1 MIRLPSTQ
9 SKITTFGAAVA
20 LMVLIGAALPSA
32 WADVINGVSYLQPT
46 IESTTSSTWPDGDY
60 YSGGVGALVD
70 GSGIVPATGLSDTPA
85 QTDGFSVYGDGN
97 IVFNLGANYLL
108 TKSHIW
114 SRTYGTLAQALPTPG
129 FQSAAGGLRNF
140 TISTSLSPATSGN
153 AFTTPVDTFVVTDLP
168 GANFALTFPMPTAG
182 TDVPMATT
190 SPARYVMIAY
200 TGAKGWYTHRNAVE
214 SMAFNE
220 IRFFLPG
227 VSLDNIGHSSVT
239 LTSAVANVDLLV
251 TGQSDADVALYWGES
266 DPGETLTGWG
276 DTNNL
281 GTTSTGLISNVS
293 ISNLTAE
300 TTYFYRFFATNT
312 TAAAAGWSAA
322 GTFST
327 PALDEWIGASDD
339 LWGNA
344 ANWSSANVPDSGG
357 ESATFGGF
365 GTGDVD
371 LNGSSYTIGD
381 LKLSAG
387 DYSIVDT
394 NASAGSLTVNAL
406 TNAAGANTVEV
417 GMDVAGTAAVSG
429 GRLTLASTADFDA
442 NLIALSGGTLSAEGA
457 VTSVNGFI
465 ETIFNNPAGLDGQGN
480 IEGYRTRALA
490 LGADDAQGI
499 LTGPI
504 HYQDKNPDILNRAI
518 ALGAVGFDVGNSA
531 MLWITD
537 FVPSESGQWA
547 FKLENID
554 DDTSFWVDTD
564 GDGVFQIENRFYN
577 RGCCGGT
584 GEELTPA
591 LVAGQRYKLGFTFRD
606 GGGGGYIR
614 DLQFKSPSGSLTSI
628 DPSDGAQAGLWNV
641 RTADAVDLSSI
652 PVSVLANS
660 TLDANS
666 GTNVAAFGA
675 LSLSNGAVLVTSG
688 NALRFDSTTIADG
701 ATTAGLNTGVD
712 TYASHS
718 VGLDGNSAAVTIAK
732 TGAADLVL
740 DLPGVDLGSA
750 TFDVQAGSLVAVHS
764 NAFGGATLSLNAG
777 ELLLSSPTG
786 DITYVEAIAVVTN
799 STLTVGQAGDGVV
812 GPLTNTISGDITFSG
827 SDTLTTRATDDYTL
841 RLGGQIVGSGT
852 LDLTGGDVI
861 IDDTSLNA
869 IALNGGALTVFSN
882 LTVNALSQNSGTF
895 TMAGT
900 SKDLTV
906 ANTLV
911 LAGALDFTGANLL
924 LDTATVTLNN
934 GANITY
940 DQNLP
945 VDMITMNGNAILTLN
960 NSALLPGTLTLNN
973 GTLNHNDA
981 GMVATNVTINGGT
994 LNHLNH
1000 PFHADSL
1007 TFNGGTFNLGTN
1019 ALNVGTLLAR
1029 AGGTFNVTGPIT
1041 GTTTLSFEPVRVV
1054 DNLLAGSAD
1063 VLIGELLT
1071 SDGAVTFSA
1080 TNTYTG
1086 KTQIDR
1092 GVLRADEGAGLPTN
1106 SLLEFS
1112 LLNSAQ
1118 HGVLE
1123 TSGTFAR
1130 KIGSSAGQVRWEDH
1144 GGFAARGGPLTLSL
1158 TRNDDAVA
1166 PLAWT
1171 DPDNGFG
1178 SAILSFGSLSA
1189 NSMVHLTNDI
1199 EMDQNSEI
1207 RVHNN
1212 ADASITGDVFK
1223 VSGDIVESG
1232 GSQFLIK
1239 TGAGVLWLSGSNTW
1253 NGITYLRDGGTLRAV
1268 NGMGLSTNDSYL
1280 RFENGIF
1287 ESWGTFAR
1295 NIGAQADS
1303 GNVYWENQG
1312 GFAAFGGN
1320 LDVTLEQET
1329 FGPLDWGDANT
1340 GFRGQELYLG
1350 SQTATHVVDL
1360 KNDINLNGNRNLR
1373 AFDNINTDQD
1383 VGKISGII
1391 ANGSGTSQL
1400 RQLGNASIHAG
1411 TLWLTGTN
1419 TYTGNTW
1426 IDQGTIRAVDG
1437 VGLPT
1442 DSRLTFEVDNNG
1454 FPCSFESKGSFTR
1467 YTGTGSTNVHW
1478 QGQGGFA
1485 AWGGRLTVDLHG
1497 AGTSPE
1503 LTWNLPAGGF
1513 NGQPLLMGSRTANDV
1528 VDMVDDIHLNGNRDI
1543 YVFDNPHSGS
1553 DVTVFSGNIRDNGN
1567 NNLQI
1572 YRDGVLKL
1580 NGTNTYRN
1588 LYINNTAK
1596 VYINGT
1602 HNSGGLLEVRN
1613 NQGGTIGGAGSITI
1627 GTFSVRDTDTL
1638 APGDEGP
1645 GTLTT
1650 SVSAAEGLD
1659 MWNNSIYEWE
1669 LGPAVSDTVN
1679 QTGNIRLGPG
1689 WTVKLVAAGGSPRA
1703 DVEYDLFTY
1712 TGTATYGAP
1721 QFDTNSI
1728 PADWRTDT
1736 LTVVH
1741 DVAGKRVYLTGL
1753 YSVQSV
1759 ANDEPTAVTPA
1770 TATLNGFVSAQAD
1783 PLYVSVFWGTNN
1795 GGMVAADW
1803 LEDGFT
1809 ADLGSFNSVTSQPVS
1824 HGIAGLVSNELWYYT
1839 FYATNATGSV
1849 NLWAAPS
1856 IAFNAAGAPIVTNT
1870 GAGNF
1875 AAGTA
1880 WLSGLFLDHNRADVT
1895 LCWGTT
1901 DGGMTTPSAW
1911 QNTLNIGTPGTAD
1924 FAGNATNVLF
1934 GAGQYVYRIYA
1945 ASAYGTDWSDP
1956 ATAFTQSVQP
1966 GVLAVTADLEA
1977 WYAASTLALS
1987 DGDPVV
1993 AWTDAS
1999 TNARHLVTYQG
2010 TPNFKADVING
2021 LPAVNF
2027 DNESLQMDVAN
2038 PYLPM
2043 DVFLVFRSAYNT
2055 TFGPDWGAPIGVK
2068 DGPDADRMWMLQGN
2082 EDRFWDQEL
2091 PGAVVRNGVAV
2102 SSANNFDMGNIDAS
2116 EYMILK
2122 VTLGPNSGTQVRDVI
2137 VGSRTDAWPNSR
2149 FDTSEVLAY
2158 SSELSAADESLVGGY
2173 LASKYGI
2180 NTPYPD
2186 SGALSTIA
2194 NAAAAGVTH
2203 NSAWLNAS
2211 LQAAGATFDVVAY
2224 WGPVDQ
2230 STNATLWANSA
2241 PVGTFDDGSF
2251 APTFQATGLPELATT
2266 YFTFRATNL
2275 VQDLWAEDVASF
2287 VTDTSALGAQFS
2299 GSPLVGKSPLVV
2311 SFTDSSSGTNIT
2323 SRFWD

>member
-1 MIRLPSTQ
+1 MMIRLPSTQ

-882 LTVNALSQNSGTF
+882 LTVNA
-895 TMAGT
+895 
-900 SKDLTV
+900 
-906 ANTLV
+906 
-911 LAGALDFTGANLL
+911 
-924 LDTATVTLNN
+924 
-934 GANITY
+934 
-940 DQNLP
+940 
-945 VDMITMNGNAILTLN
+945 
-960 NSALLPGTLTLNN
+960 
-973 GTLNHNDA
+973 
-981 GMVATNVTINGGT
+981 
-994 LNHLNH
+994 
-1000 PFHADSL
+1000 
-1007 TFNGGTFNLGTN
+1007 
-1019 ALNVGTLLAR
+1019 
-1029 AGGTFNVTGPIT
+1029 
-1041 GTTTLSFEPVRVV
+1041 
-1054 DNLLAGSAD
+1054 
-1063 VLIGELLT
+1063 
-1071 SDGAVTFSA
+1071 
-1080 TNTYTG
+1080 
-1086 KTQIDR
+1086 
-1092 GVLRADEGAGLPTN
+1092 
-1106 SLLEFS
+1106 
-1112 LLNSAQ
+1112 
-1118 HGVLE
+1118 
-1123 TSGTFAR
+1123 
-1130 KIGSSAGQVRWEDH
+1130 
-1144 GGFAARGGPLTLSL
+1144 
-1158 TRNDDAVA
+1158 
-1166 PLAWT
+1166 
-1171 DPDNGFG
+1171 
-1178 SAILSFGSLSA
+1178 
-1189 NSMVHLTNDI
+1189 
-1199 EMDQNSEI
+1199 
-1207 RVHNN
+1207 
-1212 ADASITGDVFK
+1212 
-1223 VSGDIVESG
+1223 
-1232 GSQFLIK
+1232 
-1239 TGAGVLWLSGSNTW
+1239 
-1253 NGITYLRDGGTLRAV
+1253 
-1268 NGMGLSTNDSYL
+1268 
-1280 RFENGIF
+1280 
-1287 ESWGTFAR
+1287 
-1295 NIGAQADS
+1295 
-1303 GNVYWENQG
+1303 
-1312 GFAAFGGN
+1312 
-1320 LDVTLEQET
+1320 
-1329 FGPLDWGDANT
+1329 
-1340 GFRGQELYLG
+1340 
-1350 SQTATHVVDL
+1350 
-1360 KNDINLNGNRNLR
+1360 
-1373 AFDNINTDQD
+1373 
-1383 VGKISGII
+1383 
-1391 ANGSGTSQL
+1391 
-1400 RQLGNASIHAG
+1400 
-1411 TLWLTGTN
+1411 
-1419 TYTGNTW
+1419 
-1426 IDQGTIRAVDG
+1426 
-1437 VGLPT
+1437 
-1442 DSRLTFEVDNNG
+1442 
-1454 FPCSFESKGSFTR
+1454 
-1467 YTGTGSTNVHW
+1467 
-1478 QGQGGFA
+1478 
-1485 AWGGRLTVDLHG
+1485 
-1497 AGTSPE
+1497 
-1503 LTWNLPAGGF
+1503 
-1513 NGQPLLMGSRTANDV
+1513 
-1528 VDMVDDIHLNGNRDI
+1528 
-1543 YVFDNPHSGS
+1543 
-1553 DVTVFSGNIRDNGN
+1553 
-1567 NNLQI
+1567 
-1572 YRDGVLKL
+1572 
-1580 NGTNTYRN
+1580 
-1588 LYINNTAK
+1588 
-1596 VYINGT
+1596 
-1602 HNSGGLLEVRN
+1602 
-1613 NQGGTIGGAGSITI
+1613 
-1627 GTFSVRDTDTL
+1627 
-1638 APGDEGP
+1638 
-1645 GTLTT
+1645 
-1650 SVSAAEGLD
+1650 
-1659 MWNNSIYEWE
+1659 
-1669 LGPAVSDTVN
+1669 
-1679 QTGNIRLGPG
+1679 
-1689 WTVKLVAAGGSPRA
+1689 
-1703 DVEYDLFTY
+1703 
-1712 TGTATYGAP
+1712 
-1721 QFDTNSI
+1721 
-1728 PADWRTDT
+1728 
-1736 LTVVH
+1736 
-1741 DVAGKRVYLTGL
+1741 
-1753 YSVQSV
+1753 
-1759 ANDEPTAVTPA
+1759 
-1770 TATLNGFVSAQAD
+1770 
-1783 PLYVSVFWGTNN
+1783 
-1795 GGMVAADW
+1795 
-1803 LEDGFT
+1803 
-1809 ADLGSFNSVTSQPVS
+1809 
-1824 HGIAGLVSNELWYYT
+1824 
-1839 FYATNATGSV
+1839 
-1849 NLWAAPS
+1849 
-1856 IAFNAAGAPIVTNT
+1856 
-1870 GAGNF
+1870 
-1875 AAGTA
+1875 
-1880 WLSGLFLDHNRADVT
+1880 
-1895 LCWGTT
+1895 
-1901 DGGMTTPSAW
+1901 
-1911 QNTLNIGTPGTAD
+1911 
-1924 FAGNATNVLF
+1924 
-1934 GAGQYVYRIYA
+1934 
-1945 ASAYGTDWSDP
+1945 
-1956 ATAFTQSVQP
+1956 
-1966 GVLAVTADLEA
+1966 
-1977 WYAASTLALS
+1977 
-1987 DGDPVV
+1987 
-1993 AWTDAS
+1993 
-1999 TNARHLVTYQG
+1999 
-2010 TPNFKADVING
+2010 
-2021 LPAVNF
+2021 
-2027 DNESLQMDVAN
+2027 
-2038 PYLPM
+2038 
-2043 DVFLVFRSAYNT
+2043 
-2055 TFGPDWGAPIGVK
+2055 
-2068 DGPDADRMWMLQGN
+2068 
-2082 EDRFWDQEL
+2082 
-2091 PGAVVRNGVAV
+2091 
-2102 SSANNFDMGNIDAS
+2102 
-2116 EYMILK
+2116 
-2122 VTLGPNSGTQVRDVI
+2122 
-2137 VGSRTDAWPNSR
+2137 
-2149 FDTSEVLAY
+2149 
-2158 SSELSAADESLVGGY
+2158 
-2173 LASKYGI
+2173 
-2180 NTPYPD
+2180 
-2186 SGALSTIA
+2186 
-2194 NAAAAGVTH
+2194 
-2203 NSAWLNAS
+2203 
-2211 LQAAGATFDVVAY
+2211 
-2224 WGPVDQ
+2224 
-2230 STNATLWANSA
+2230 
-2241 PVGTFDDGSF
+2241 
-2251 APTFQATGLPELATT
+2251 
-2266 YFTFRATNL
+2266 
-2275 VQDLWAEDVASF
+2275 
-2287 VTDTSALGAQFS
+2287 
-2299 GSPLVGKSPLVV
+2299 
-2311 SFTDSSSGTNIT
+2311 
-2323 SRFWD
+2323 